1 MKEIHITLPMPP
13 SVNMMYAGIGRRHKS
28 KKYKQWIADAN
39 AMFLESKKLF
49 EIKGDEWLEIKLT
62 YFLSIYT
69 LKNKK
74 RILDTD
80 NRIKATQDW
89 LGDHIEGFKDH
100 KVKRIIAEKID
111 SPRNEVNIVISEMI
125 GIIK

>member
-28 KKYKQWIADAN
+28 KKYKQWVSDAN
-39 AMFLESKKLF
+39 AMFLKSNKRF

-69 LKNKK
+69 KKNKK

-80 NRIKATQDW
+80 NRIKAPQDW
-89 LGDHIEGFKDH
+89 LSNNIEGFKDH
-100 KVKRIIAEKID
+100 KVKRVVAEKID
-111 SPRNEVNIVISEMI
+111 SPRNEVDIVITEMI
-125 GIIK
+125 GIIR